1 MNGMSEL
8 QIMVRNVADRLNAIG
23 AGENPYADLNWG
35 YEWGEDGRTCDG
47 SDMSPMDVFMLDE
60 MIDIKFIVDV
70 GRDSIDYCGALIWTT
85 IGGPTI
91 WVDTRAHAVKGTW
104 GTETAEWGLTS
115 RAVDALDMECGENW
129 DSIRRSY

>member
-23 AGENPYADLNWG
+23 AGENPYADPSYG

-47 SDMSPMDVFMLDE
+47 TDMSPMDVFMMDE
-60 MIDIKFIVDV
+60 MLDLKFIVDV
-70 GRDSIDYCGALIWTT
+70 GRDGIDYCGALIWTT

-91 WVDTRAHAVKGTW
+91 WVDTRAHTVKGTW
-104 GTETAEWGLTS
+104 GTESAEWGLTS
-115 RAVDALDMECGENW
+115 RAVDALDAECGANW
-129 DSIRRSY
+129 ESIRRSY